1 MKKNIAVIFPGQGAQ
16 YSAMGF
22 DFFESKK
29 AAREVFEEANDI
41 LNDHFDRTI
50 FSGSPELLSQTEI
63 SQPAI
68 YITSFAIYRAL
79 EEEFGSLDIRFMAG
93 LSLGEYTALSS
104 SKRLSFKEGLKL
116 VKARG
121 EFMQEASQKNPGTLM
136 VALGA
141 EVEAIEKVLTP
152 FQAQGMRLWIAN
164 LNCPGQVVIAG
175 EKAAFHVVE
184 PVLKASGVK
193 KLLPLDVSG
202 AFHSPL
208 MKSAEEKL
216 RPLIEAAPMQ
226 SSSIRFLSNVSGDFA
241 EDSQQIKDNLVRQV
255 TSPTKWQKEIEA
267 ISNAGAELFI
277 EIGPGKTLSG
287 MNRKIGTKAPTVS
300 IDKLGDFSQLEE
312 MMVRAS

>member
-1 MKKNIAVIFPGQGAQ
+1 
-16 YSAMGF
+16 
-22 DFFESKK
+22 
-29 AAREVFEEANDI
+29 
-41 LNDHFDRTI
+41 
-50 FSGSPELLSQTEI
+50 
-63 SQPAI
+63 
-68 YITSFAIYRAL
+68 
-79 EEEFGSLDIRFMAG
+79 
-93 LSLGEYTALSS
+93 
-104 SKRLSFKEGLKL
+104 
-116 VKARG
+116 
-121 EFMQEASQKNPGTLM
+121 MQEASLKNPGTLM

-141 EVEAIEKVLTP
+141 EVVAIEKVLTP
-152 FQAQGMRLWIAN
+152 FQEQGMRLWIAN

-216 RPLIEAAPMQ
+216 KPFIEKAPIH
-226 SSSIRFLSNVSGDFA
+226 SSSIRFLSNVSGDFT
-241 EDSQQIKDNLVRQV
+241 ENPLQIKDNLVRQV

-267 ISNAGAELFI
+267 MDNAGVELFI

-287 MNRKIGTKAPTVS
+287 MNRKIGPKAPTVS
-300 IDKLGDFSQLEE
+300 IDKLADFSQLEE